1 MSDDNKTGESD
12 TRATAEAR
20 ASARAA
26 RKAAGRESAV
36 IDLTAEPVAQHSP
49 DQPVQD
55 SAVEAAANLNDASA
69 IADPDVARAGMPPEG
84 QAGAQSVEKATVDRE
99 TVPPGTAAVDEFSV
113 PPRASATGD
122 SDPDARRTG
131 SAPSVPLSRSSDRQG
146 YLGPATAGF
155 IGGLISAGIVAA
167 GLFAFGPASD
177 LGDRLSAMESALGDK
192 ATRRTV
198 EAVDKRAATVEAALQ
213 SVRSDLDKLAQR
225 PAPPDIGPVNSRI
238 DRLERSLSEVASRPS
253 EPAAGPVI
261 TAPPRAAAA
270 PETARLAVSMLVR
283 DAVSRGTPYGNEIA
297 ALETAGADPQALAR
311 LKSFAQTGAPTPAKL
326 AADFAPLGEKLARSP
341 QPSSDGVMDRIS
353 ATLSRVVKVRPVGNA
368 QGEDAPAIAARAE
381 AALRRGDLAAA
392 LDALQRL
399 PEADRRQAQPFI
411 DTLTARVA
419 AGQAADALVAHGVD
433 DVLAVLKSSGVPA
446 R

>member
-12 TRATAEAR
+12 TRGTAEAR

-26 RKAAGRESAV
+26 RKAAGRESTV
-36 IDLTAEPVAQHSP
+36 IDLTAEPAAQHSP
-49 DQPVQD
+49 DQPALD
-55 SAVEAAANLNDASA
+55 SAVDAAANLNDAAA
-69 IADPDVARAGMPPEG
+69 IVDPDLARADIPPEG
-84 QAGAQSVEKATVDRE
+84 PAGAQSVEKATVDRE
-99 TVPPGTAAVDEFSV
+99 TVPPEAAVDEFSV

-131 SAPSVPLSRSSDRQG
+131 SAPSVPLSRSTDRQG
-146 YLGPATAGF
+146 YLGPAKAGF

-225 PAPPDIGPVNSRI
+225 PVPPDIGPVNSRI
-238 DRLERSLSEVASRPS
+238 DRLERSLSEVASRPT
-253 EPAAGPVI
+253 EPAAGPVT
-261 TAPPRAAAA
+261 TAPPRAAAV